1 MAEAGAAQAICF
13 PTLGSQRLPV
23 LPASGEL
30 FTWAPGQL
38 FLELG
43 SSFGSWKVG

>member
-30 FTWAPGQL
+30 FMSPGQL

-43 SSFGSWKVG
+43 SRFGSWKVG